1 MVVTSVI
8 GMNLVVPGS
17 STRTVPVTGCA
28 FPLLYSTGTGAAAAA
43 GALGGGA
50 DDVIAVDAGG
60 SGPGAPPP
68 PPPPPPPPVG
78 LTLKLAVAD
87 LSPFKVRSQVPVPA
101 QAPDQ
106 PSKVDPV
113 VGVAARLTS
122 VPFAALVEH
131 VPGQATP
138 APVTDPVPAP
148 ASETSTLCPT
158 AKR

>member
-8 GMNLVVPGS
+8 GMNFVVPGS

-28 FPLLYSTGTGAAAAA
+28 FPLLYSTGTGGAAAA
-43 GALGGGA
+43 GALGGA
-50 DDVIAVDAGG
+50 DDVMAGDAGG
-60 SGPGAPPP
+60 GGAGV
-68 PPPPPPPPVG
+68 PPPPPPPVG

-87 LSPFKVRSQVPVPA
+87 LSPFKVRSQVPVPV

>member
-28 FPLLYSTGTGAAAAA
+28 FPLLYSTGTGPAAAA
-43 GALGGGA
+43 GGGA
-50 DDVIAVDAGG
+50 DDVIAGDAAGG
-60 SGPGAPPP
+60 GPGSP

-87 LSPFKVRSQVPVPA
+87 LSPFKVRSQVPVPV

-106 PSKVDPV
+106 PSRVDPV
-113 VGVAARLTS
+113 AGVPARLTS

-148 ASETSTLCPT
+148 ASETS
-158 AKR
+158 